1 MILVSLTRKCAS
13 LAEVHVA
20 GTLNLLVFKLQRG
33 FSGHSQAVVVVV
45 ARVGIALGV
54 YLKFS
59 VKP

>member
-33 FSGHSQAVVVVV
+33 FSGHSQAVVVV

-59 VKP
+59 V